1 MGAFF
6 INQYDLY
13 KEIVGDP
20 LGSFSRLRRAI
31 MFATGEDMEADL
43 KDACNLIREH
53 KSYDFAKG
61 EVGVLLGII
70 KEKLEVFEG
79 EIKK

>member
-6 INQYDLY
+6 KNQYDLY
-13 KEIVGDP
+13 KEIKKDP
-20 LGSFSRLRRAI
+20 NGSFIRLRKAI
-31 MFATGEDMEADL
+31 MAASGEDMENDL
-43 KDACNLIREH
+43 KDACIVINEH
-53 KSYDFAKG
+53 KSYDFAFG
-61 EVGVLLGII
+61 EVNVLWGIL